1 MPRDKIVSSERLHG
15 YSMEYIRGKSIFEL
29 NLNKK
34 QLIDLFR
41 KISSYLK
48 YYHKYGIVLADF
60 NLSNILFTSKSDFHF
75 VDVDSARIYDLPHDS
90 IPAITYNFLTSH
102 GCDASK
108 VAIDENFDNLSLIL
122 NFLYV
127 LFEGHPIY
135 NLSQYEIDEYL
146 EKKEI
151 EEQKPFV
158 KALFHSHGDA
168 PYFDQVFR

>member
-41 KISSYLK
+41 QISSYLK

-75 VDVDSARIYDLPHDS
+75 IDVDSARIYDLPHDS

-102 GCDASK
+102 GCDVSK

-158 KALFHSHGDA
+158 KELFHSYGDA